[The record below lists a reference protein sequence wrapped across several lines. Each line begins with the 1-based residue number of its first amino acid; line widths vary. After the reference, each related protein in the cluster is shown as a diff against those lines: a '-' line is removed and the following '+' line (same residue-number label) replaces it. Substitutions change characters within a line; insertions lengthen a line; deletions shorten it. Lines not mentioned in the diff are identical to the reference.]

1 MWLVVIFCMLIGLII
16 GFQLPIFI
24 PLVYAKYMSVAILAM
39 LDSVLAELE
48 PIWRMCLTPQFLS
61 AGL

>member
-24 PLVYAKYMSVAILAM
+24 PLVYANICRSPYCDAGLGFGGIRAYMENVF
-39 LDSVLAELE
+39 DTTV
-48 PIWRMCLTPQFLS
+48 LS